1 MKKYT
6 IGMLVSNQ
14 FGVLTRISGMFARR
28 GFNIDSLVVGETE
41 DSALSRMTITMSG
54 EDSDRDQILKQ
65 LEKLHDVYVAEEM
78 IPESIVSRELIL
90 IKVRCT
96 PQTRSEI
103 LDAVSIF
110 RTKIIDYTAE
120 SVCIEVTGETTK
132 ADAFIELMRS
142 YGIIEMCRTGSVS
155 LDRGAKCL
163 DKNKNNNL

>member
-14 FGVLTRISGMFARR
+14 FGVLTRISGMFSRR
-28 GFNIDSLVVGETE
+28 GFNIDSLVVGVTE
-41 DSALSRMTITMSG
+41 DPKLSRMTITMTG

-78 IPESIVSRELIL
+78 EAESIVSRELLL
-90 IKVRCT
+90 IKVACSAN
-96 PQTRSEI
+96 TRSEI

-110 RTKIIDYTAE
+110 RTKIIDYTADAL
-120 SVCIEVTGETTK
+120 CIEVTGETSK
-132 ADAFIELMRS
+132 VEAFIELMKS

-155 LDRGAKCL
+155 LNRGTKCL
-163 DKNKNNNL
+163 NINK